1 MFKVLTLNNISAVG
15 LNQLPRDLYEV
26 ASEIKNPDAIMVRSH
41 PMHEMEIPSNLKVVG
56 RAGAGVNNIPVESM
70 TQAGIPV
77 FNAPGANANA
87 VKELVIASLFLASRN
102 LCQAYNYTASLKGE
116 SGSLKKK
123 VEAGKKQFV
132 GFELPGKTLGVI
144 GLGAIGVLVANAASS
159 LGMKVIGFD
168 PGITVS
174 SAWNLSSNVEKGVN
188 VDDVLSRSD
197 FVTVH
202 VPLLDSTRHLIDQER
217 LELMKDGVILLN
229 FARDGIL
236 DDSAVCQA
244 INAGKVS
251 TYVTDFPSSEL
262 IGHPGVITLPH
273 LGASTHQAEEN
284 CAVMVANQIRD
295 FLENGNITNAVN
307 FPTVNLPRASDYRV
321 AVVNENRLDMVSQ
334 ISHVLGKTGIN
345 IKHMINES
353 RGGIAYTLMD
363 TDSNVCEEAV
373 GLISKVDG
381 VLRVYCL

>member
-321 AVVNENRLDMVSQ
+321 AVVNENRPDMVSQ

>member
-217 LELMKDGVILLN
+217 LEIMKDGVILLN

-236 DDSAVCQA
+236 NDSAVCQA

-251 TYVTDFPSSEL
+251 TYVTDFPSAEL

-321 AVVNENRLDMVSQ
+321 AVVNENRPDMVSQ
-334 ISHVLGKTGIN
+334 ISHVLGKTDVN

-353 RGGIAYTLMD
+353 RGDIAYTLMD

-373 GLISKVDG
+373 DLISAIDG

>member
-1 MFKVLTLNNISAVG
+1 MFKVLTLNNISTVG
-15 LNQLPRDLYEV
+15 LNQLPRNLYEV

-41 PMHEMEIPSNLKVVG
+41 PMHEMGIPSNLKVVG
-56 RAGAGVNNIPVESM
+56 RAGAGVNNIPVEAM

-102 LCQAYNYTASLKGE
+102 LCQAYNYTVSLKGE

-159 LGMKVIGFD
+159 LGMNVIGFD

-217 LELMKDGVILLN
+217 LEIMKDGVILLN

-236 DDSAVCQA
+236 NDSAVCQA

-251 TYVTDFPSSEL
+251 TYVTDFPSAEL

-321 AVVNENRLDMVSQ
+321 AVVNENRPDMVSQ
-334 ISHVLGKTGIN
+334 ISHVLGKTDVN

-353 RGGIAYTLMD
+353 RGDIAYTLMD

-373 GLISKVDG
+373 DLISAIDG

>member
-1 MFKVLTLNNISAVG
+1 MFKVLTLNNISTVG
-15 LNQLPRDLYEV
+15 LNQLPRNLYEV

-41 PMHEMEIPSNLKVVG
+41 PMHEMGIPSNLKVVG
-56 RAGAGVNNIPVESM
+56 RAGAGVNNIPVEAM

-188 VDDVLSRSD
+188 VDDVLFRSD

-321 AVVNENRLDMVSQ
+321 AVVNENRPDMVSQ